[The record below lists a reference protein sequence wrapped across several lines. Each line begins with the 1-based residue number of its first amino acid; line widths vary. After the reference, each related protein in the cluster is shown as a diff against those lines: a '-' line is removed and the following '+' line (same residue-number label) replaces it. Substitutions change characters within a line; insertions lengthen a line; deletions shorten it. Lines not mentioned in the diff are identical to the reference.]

1 MKVAVCTCGGITADV
16 PYAQHSRH
24 GWSIAQ
30 KVVRDLVLPE
40 RPGASL
46 QGASKEPGS
55 NVMVGG
61 RCVRASR
68 RRVWASVLSTF
79 LELVLGCACGAGLLY
94 LYEYR
99 FRKSTVNAALYHELS
114 MDTGF

>member
-1 MKVAVCTCGGITADV
+1 MPWKHESTGLLFGDMYEATA
-16 PYAQHSRH
+16 
-24 GWSIAQ
+24 
-30 KVVRDLVLPE
+30 L
-40 RPGASL
+40 L

-55 NVMVGG
+55 NVSVGG

-68 RRVWASVLSTF
+68 RRVWASVLLTF
-79 LELVLGCACGAGLLY
+79 LELVLGGACGAGLLY